1 MDTGVGRVRIEQAAE
16 PDDFDHRDL
25 RLDVTS
31 CGMRHRTGSQQLAV
45 ALPQHADEH
54 GSKRPILFATISSSA

>member
-25 RLDVTS
+25 RLDVIPAECDIAPARS
-31 CGMRHRTGSQQLAV
+31 N
-45 ALPQHADEH
+45 
-54 GSKRPILFATISSSA
+54 